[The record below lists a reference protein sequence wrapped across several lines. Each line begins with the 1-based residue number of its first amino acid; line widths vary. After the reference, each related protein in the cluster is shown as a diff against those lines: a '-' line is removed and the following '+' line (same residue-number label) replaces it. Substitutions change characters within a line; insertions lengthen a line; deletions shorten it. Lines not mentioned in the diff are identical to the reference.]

1 MSRMRSSASNP
12 ALELPIPII
21 DVPLHRFSEPG
32 LKQENPTLV
41 FLDNR
46 HIDTCRRFN
55 VIFEEQRELAASML
69 KQQLPELPTKPGQKK
84 AMSFVASYAKPLPK
98 PQPLVPHD
106 SSFDVSKISGAVPQ
120 RPAASGGAI
129 FPKPR
134 NIVLGHADKR
144 FVLEDVESLPKQLK
158 ETPSF
163 R

>member
-1 MSRMRSSASNP
+1 
-12 ALELPIPII
+12 
-21 DVPLHRFSEPG
+21 
-32 LKQENPTLV
+32 
-41 FLDNR
+41 
-46 HIDTCRRFN
+46 
-55 VIFEEQRELAASML
+55 ML